1 MLTLQWF
8 SKVGSPAGVVSYS
21 LPPNPATHRP
31 EPVLCMLVT
40 VHCSQ
45 LGTNQIRSSFFNQA
59 LACSSPCPSVHAL
72 ALARLAVH
80 ALALARIASALRIAV
95 HALAL
100 ARIAS
105 ALVSTSVQYARG
117 GCRPVCGKFGSQWWC
132 QLVGFCC
139 TTQSIETETARSG
152 PPDANAAVGARLFKS
167 SIGSQSF
174 KNTIF

>member
-1 MLTLQWF
+1 MLTLQCI

-31 EPVLCMLVT
+31 EPVLCI

-45 LGTNQIRSSFFNQA
+45 SGTNQIRSSFFNQA

-72 ALARLAVH
+72 ALASL
-80 ALALARIASALRIAV
+80 AV

-132 QLVGFCC
+132 QLVGFVC
-139 TTQSIETETARSG
+139 TTQSIQAETARSG
-152 PPDANAAVGARLFKS
+152 PPDANAAVGARLLKS
-167 SIGSQSF
+167 SIGSQSS
-174 KNTIF
+174 KNKLF